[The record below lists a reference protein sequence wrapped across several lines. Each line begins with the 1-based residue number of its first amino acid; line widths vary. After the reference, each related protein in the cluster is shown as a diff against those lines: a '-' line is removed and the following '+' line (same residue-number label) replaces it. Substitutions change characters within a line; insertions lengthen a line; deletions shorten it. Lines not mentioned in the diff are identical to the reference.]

1 MEARLKTMGAWLKRN
16 GEAIYGTEAGPYP
29 YEISWG
35 TITQRKGED
44 STSLYLNVVERILGA
59 PTGCV
64 KSMDKSFYE
73 AFASGEAGANWA
85 GGANGTRRQAE

>member
-1 MEARLKTMGAWLKRN
+1 MRQSL
-16 GEAIYGTEAGPYP
+16 AGLVLELPSKP
-29 YEISWG
+29 ENLSIL
-35 TITQRKGED
+35 QRKVD
-44 STSLYLNVVERILGA
+44 LYLNAVERILGA